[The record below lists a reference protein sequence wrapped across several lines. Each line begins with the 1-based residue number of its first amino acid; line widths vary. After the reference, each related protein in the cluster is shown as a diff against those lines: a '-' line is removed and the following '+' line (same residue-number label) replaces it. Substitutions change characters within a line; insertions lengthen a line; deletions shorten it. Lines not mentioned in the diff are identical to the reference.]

1 MPDGLVIFADAGDD
15 AAAAVAA
22 HPWFDGVPTD
32 CLFAVR
38 SSGIGEDSPTH
49 SFAGIHETLLDVPR
63 GGLAAAV
70 AACRASA
77 RSPRAHAYR
86 QAAGLSVDSIE
97 IAVLIQRMVR
107 SEVSGVG
114 FTVNPI
120 TGLADEIVINA
131 ARGLGEALVSGSID
145 PDEYIVRKGTN
156 ELLLRHLGEGG
167 ANGAAAL
174 SDDEIAALAALL
186 QKVEAHYGAPQDV
199 EWCRDG
205 AGFWIVQSRPVT
217 AVRSSDALDLE
228 WTRANLAEVFPDL
241 LSPQSR
247 AAFEELLTKGQRLN
261 LGGLAA
267 PDSELGP
274 PVKSFAG
281 RMYLNLSQARRICR
295 IGGIAPAA
303 MLRSLGH
310 AEAISAED
318 EVAPRPPIVDLIRA
332 LPHFARIAGR
342 HLRAARIVRA
352 HQERM
357 AAYLARVKAIDPSC
371 ARRRRAV
378 VEARRVAG
386 PGAGGNA
393 DRAAACQRALPRGAD
408 PERLRGRRVSIRTPR
423 LPAACR
429 RRAVGQLA
437 AGVRPGRAG

>member
-1 MPDGLVIFADAGDD
+1 MRATRLLRRSRRIQ
-15 AAAAVAA
+15 
-22 HPWFDGVPTD
+22 WFDGVPTD

-38 SSGIGEDSPTH
+38 SSGIGEDSPAQ

-228 WTRANLAEVFPDL
+228 WTRANFAEVFPDL
-241 LSPQSR
+241 LSPQAL
-247 AAFEELLTKGQRLN
+247 AAFEELLTRS
-261 LGGLAA
+261 AA
-267 PDSELGP
+267 P
-274 PVKSFAG
+274 
-281 RMYLNLSQARRICR
+281 
-295 IGGIAPAA
+295 
-303 MLRSLGH
+303 
-310 AEAISAED
+310 
-318 EVAPRPPIVDLIRA
+318 
-332 LPHFARIAGR
+332 
-342 HLRAARIVRA
+342 
-352 HQERM
+352 
-357 AAYLARVKAIDPSC
+357 
-371 ARRRRAV
+371 
-378 VEARRVAG
+378 
-386 PGAGGNA
+386 
-393 DRAAACQRALPRGAD
+393 QRG
-408 PERLRGRRVSIRTPR
+408 
-423 LPAACR
+423 
-429 RRAVGQLA
+429 
-437 AGVRPGRAG
+437 RPGRARLGAWTAGEVVRRPDVFQPLAGAPHLPDRRHTAGGDAPVAGTRGSHLPPRTRSRRGRRSAISFARCPTSHASPGAICARLESFARTRHGWRPTWRD